1 MVRNDE
7 GVDVGADPVLRITS
21 FKPAHKKFARIKPKL
36 GLRAW
41 MERVLEESD
50 RAAAGFDVDA
60 VHDLRVALRRCR
72 SLADGLMAID
82 SEGDWKEMK
91 KAGKK
96 LFQALG
102 ELRDMQVM
110 EEWIEKLGVSDEFGD
125 DDSRTSTGDS
135 SEEHPNGEDSFAGDR
150 LEGRGLG
157 DRVPEAG
164 HDHLVGDAMTRRL
177 IDHLH
182 AREAECKQLAVKDL
196 NSFDRKQWRR
206 WARELPARGAR
217 VRPGSLVYLHLAL
230 EKWTSA
236 YDLHK
241 HALRTRSRVG
251 LHQLRIGIK
260 RFRYTVEN
268 FLPRQYAAWGADLKE
283 LQDLLGE
290 VHDLDVLWTTAVE
303 IGVFADTES
312 RRRWQARLNQEREKR
327 IAKYRVKMVG
337 RESLWRVWRAELP
350 EGPRL
355 RAAALSRMQV
365 WAGYLDRDVAHSE
378 RVTGLA
384 LGLYDGLRAEGL
396 MPVHNV
402 LPHLAA
408 ASVRPSLGAAD
419 KRLDH
424 GVQRGTR
431 GKPGAALLDA
441 ERGSDWRAVL
451 QAAALMHDV
460 GKALGGEKHWKASYR
475 MIRGLAPPLGW
486 SAREL
491 EMAAVVARYHRG
503 ALPHMR
509 AKALQVLELPDRHVA
524 MELAGILR
532 LANALDGVVRGEERE
547 RGRAALG
554 LDERGRLSPHGSS
567 SHDSFPHGS
576 PRRASHPRE
585 IEVQVQND
593 LVVVRVEGYSASDRS
608 AEDVAAARHLLETV
622 LRCPLLV
629 RGLRSAAPVGRPVA
643 RVRSARI

>member
-1 MVRNDE
+1 M
-7 GVDVGADPVLRITS
+7 GADPVLRITS
-21 FKPAHKKFARIKPKL
+21 IKPAHKKSARIKPKL

-41 MERVLEESD
+41 MERVLEETD
-50 RAAAGFDVDA
+50 RAGAGFDVEA

-110 EEWIEKLGVSDEFGD
+110 EEWIEKLGASEEFRG
-125 DDSRTSTGDS
+125 DDSRASTGDS
-135 SEEHPNGEDSFAGDR
+135 SEEHSNGEDSFAGDG

-157 DRVPEAG
+157 DRVPEAL
-164 HDHLVGDAMTRRL
+164 HDHLVGDAVTRRL
-177 IDHLH
+177 LDHLH
-182 AREAECKQLAVKDL
+182 AREAQCKQLAVKDL
-196 NSFDRKQWRR
+196 NSFDRKQWRK

-230 EKWTSA
+230 EKWTAA

-268 FLPRQYAAWGADLKE
+268 FLPRQHAAWGADLKE

-290 VHDLDVLWTTAVE
+290 VHDLDVLWMTAVE
-303 IGVFADTES
+303 VGAFPDLQS
-312 RRRWQARLNQEREKR
+312 RRRWQARLNAEREKR
-327 IAKYRVKMVG
+327 IAKYRAKMVG

-355 RAAALSRMQV
+355 RSAALSRLQV
-365 WAGYLDRDVAHSE
+365 WAGYLDPDFAHSE
-378 RVTGLA
+378 RVTALA
-384 LGLYDGLRAEGL
+384 LALYDGLRAEGL
-396 MPVHNV
+396 MPVHSV

-408 ASVRPSLGAAD
+408 ASVGAS
-419 KRLDH
+419 
-424 GVQRGTR
+424 
-431 GKPGAALLDA
+431 LDA
-441 ERGSDWRAVL
+441 SEARGNSQSASSVVESDSDWRGVL

-460 GKALGGEKHWKASYR
+460 GKARGGEKHWKSSYR
-475 MIRGLAPPLGW
+475 MIRELTPPLGW
-486 SAREL
+486 SKREL
-491 EMAAVVARYHRG
+491 EMAAIVARYHRG

-509 AKALQVLELPDRHVA
+509 GKALQTLEMPERHGA

-532 LANALDGVVRGEERE
+532 LANALDGVVRADG
-547 RGRAALG
+547 GRTAFG
-554 LDERGRLSPHGSS
+554 LDERSRSSPHGSS
-567 SHDSFPHGS
+567 PHDSSTHRSSPHGS
-576 PRRASHPRE
+576 SRRSSHTPE
-585 IEVQVQND
+585 IEVEVQSD
-593 LVVVRVEGYSASDRS
+593 LVVVRVAGYSASDRS
-608 AEDVAAARHLLETV
+608 AEEIAGARHLLETV
-622 LRCPLLV
+622 LRRPVLV
-629 RGLRSAAPVGRPVA
+629 RGLRTAKVAARPH
-643 RVRSARI
+643 

>member
-1 MVRNDE
+1 M
-7 GVDVGADPVLRITS
+7 GADPVLRITS
-21 FKPAHKKFARIKPKL
+21 IKPAHKKSARIKPKL

-50 RAAAGFDVDA
+50 RAGAGFDVEA

-82 SEGDWKEMK
+82 SEDDWKEMK

-110 EEWIEKLGVSDEFGD
+110 EEWIEKLGASEEFRG
-125 DDSRTSTGDS
+125 DDSRASTGDS
-135 SEEHPNGEDSFAGDR
+135 SEEHSNGEDSFAGDG

-157 DRVPEAG
+157 DRVPEAL
-164 HDHLVGDAMTRRL
+164 HDHLVGDAVTRRL
-177 IDHLH
+177 LDHLH
-182 AREAECKQLAVKDL
+182 AREAQCKQLAVKDL
-196 NSFDRKQWRR
+196 NSFDRKQWRK

-230 EKWTSA
+230 EKWTAA

-268 FLPRQYAAWGADLKE
+268 FLPRQHAAWGADLKE

-290 VHDLDVLWTTAVE
+290 VHDLDVLWMTAVE
-303 IGVFADTES
+303 VGAFPDLQS
-312 RRRWQARLNQEREKR
+312 RRRWQARLNAEREKR
-327 IAKYRVKMVG
+327 IAKYRAKMVG

-355 RAAALSRMQV
+355 RSAALSRLQV
-365 WAGYLDRDVAHSE
+365 WAGYLDPDFAHSE
-378 RVTGLA
+378 RVTALA
-384 LGLYDGLRAEGL
+384 LALYDGLRAEGL
-396 MPVHNV
+396 MPVHSV

-408 ASVRPSLGAAD
+408 ASVGAS
-419 KRLDH
+419 
-424 GVQRGTR
+424 
-431 GKPGAALLDA
+431 LDA
-441 ERGSDWRAVL
+441 SEARGNSQSASSVVESDSDWRGVL

-460 GKALGGEKHWKASYR
+460 GKARGGEKHWKSSYR
-475 MIRGLAPPLGW
+475 MIRELTPPLGW
-486 SAREL
+486 SKREL
-491 EMAAVVARYHRG
+491 EMAAIVARYHRG

-509 AKALQVLELPDRHVA
+509 GKALQTLEMPERHGA

-532 LANALDGVVRGEERE
+532 LANALDGVVRADG
-547 RGRAALG
+547 GRTAFG
-554 LDERGRLSPHGSS
+554 LDERSRSSPHGSS
-567 SHDSFPHGS
+567 PHDSSTHRSSPHGS
-576 PRRASHPRE
+576 SRRSSHTPE
-585 IEVQVQND
+585 IEVEVQSD
-593 LVVVRVEGYSASDRS
+593 LVVVRVAGYSASDRS
-608 AEDVAAARHLLETV
+608 AEEIAGARHLLETV
-622 LRCPLLV
+622 LRRPVLV
-629 RGLRSAAPVGRPVA
+629 RGLRTAKVAARPH
-643 RVRSARI
+643 

>member
-1 MVRNDE
+1 
-7 GVDVGADPVLRITS
+7 VGADPVLRITS
-21 FKPAHKKFARIKPKL
+21 IKPAHKKSARIKPKL

-50 RAAAGFDVDA
+50 RAGAGFDVEA

-110 EEWIEKLGVSDEFGD
+110 EEWIEKLGASEEFRG
-125 DDSRTSTGDS
+125 DDSRASTGDS
-135 SEEHPNGEDSFAGDR
+135 SEEHSNGEDSFAGDG

-157 DRVPEAG
+157 DRVPEAL
-164 HDHLVGDAMTRRL
+164 HDHLVGDAVTRRL
-177 IDHLH
+177 LDHLH
-182 AREAECKQLAVKDL
+182 AREAQCKQLAVKDL
-196 NSFDRKQWRR
+196 NSFDRKQWRK

-230 EKWTSA
+230 EKWTAA

-268 FLPRQYAAWGADLKE
+268 FLPRQHAAWGADLKE

-290 VHDLDVLWTTAVE
+290 VHDLDVLWMTAVE
-303 IGVFADTES
+303 VGAFPDLQS
-312 RRRWQARLNQEREKR
+312 RRRWQARLNAEREKR
-327 IAKYRVKMVG
+327 IAKYRAKMVG

-355 RAAALSRMQV
+355 RSAALSRLQV
-365 WAGYLDRDVAHSE
+365 WAGYLDPDFAHSE
-378 RVTGLA
+378 RVTALA
-384 LGLYDGLRAEGL
+384 LALYDGLRAEGL
-396 MPVHNV
+396 MPVHSV

-408 ASVRPSLGAAD
+408 ASVGAS
-419 KRLDH
+419 
-424 GVQRGTR
+424 
-431 GKPGAALLDA
+431 LDA
-441 ERGSDWRAVL
+441 SEARGNSQSASSVVESDSDWRGVL

-460 GKALGGEKHWKASYR
+460 GKARGGEKHWKSSYR
-475 MIRGLAPPLGW
+475 MIRELTPPLGW
-486 SAREL
+486 SKREL
-491 EMAAVVARYHRG
+491 EMAAIVARYHRG

-509 AKALQVLELPDRHVA
+509 GKALQTLEMPERHGA

-532 LANALDGVVRGEERE
+532 LANALDGVVRADG
-547 RGRAALG
+547 GRTAFG
-554 LDERGRLSPHGSS
+554 LDERSRSSPHGSS
-567 SHDSFPHGS
+567 PHDSSTHRSSPHGS
-576 PRRASHPRE
+576 SRRSSHTPE
-585 IEVQVQND
+585 IEVEVQSD
-593 LVVVRVEGYSASDRS
+593 LVVVRVAGYSASDRS
-608 AEDVAAARHLLETV
+608 AEEIAGARHLLETV
-622 LRCPLLV
+622 LRRPVLV
-629 RGLRSAAPVGRPVA
+629 RGLRTAKVAARPH
-643 RVRSARI
+643 

>member
-1 MVRNDE
+1 M
-7 GVDVGADPVLRITS
+7 GADPVLRITS
-21 FKPAHKKFARIKPKL
+21 IKPAHKKSARIKPKL

-50 RAAAGFDVDA
+50 RAGAGFDVEA

-110 EEWIEKLGVSDEFGD
+110 EEWIEKLGASEEFRG
-125 DDSRTSTGDS
+125 DDSRASTGDS
-135 SEEHPNGEDSFAGDR
+135 SEEHSNGEDSFAGDG

-157 DRVPEAG
+157 DRVPEAL
-164 HDHLVGDAMTRRL
+164 HDHLVGDAVTRRL
-177 IDHLH
+177 LDHLH
-182 AREAECKQLAVKDL
+182 AREAQCKQLAVKDL
-196 NSFDRKQWRR
+196 NSFDRKQWRK

-230 EKWTSA
+230 EKWTAA

-268 FLPRQYAAWGADLKE
+268 FLPRQHAAWGADLKE

-290 VHDLDVLWTTAVE
+290 VHDLDVLWMTAVE
-303 IGVFADTES
+303 VGAFPDLQS
-312 RRRWQARLNQEREKR
+312 RRRWQARLNAEREKR
-327 IAKYRVKMVG
+327 IAKYRAKMVG

-355 RAAALSRMQV
+355 RSAALSRLQV
-365 WAGYLDRDVAHSE
+365 WAGYLDPDFAHSE
-378 RVTGLA
+378 RVTALA
-384 LGLYDGLRAEGL
+384 LALYDGLRAEGL
-396 MPVHNV
+396 MPVHSV

-408 ASVRPSLGAAD
+408 ASVGAS
-419 KRLDH
+419 
-424 GVQRGTR
+424 
-431 GKPGAALLDA
+431 LDA
-441 ERGSDWRAVL
+441 SEARGNSQPASSVVESDSDWRGVL

-460 GKALGGEKHWKASYR
+460 GKARGGEKHWKSSYR
-475 MIRGLAPPLGW
+475 MIRELTPPLGW
-486 SAREL
+486 SKREL
-491 EMAAVVARYHRG
+491 EMAAIVARYHRG

-509 AKALQVLELPDRHVA
+509 GKALQTLEMPERHGA

-532 LANALDGVVRGEERE
+532 LANALDGVVRADG
-547 RGRAALG
+547 GRTAFG
-554 LDERGRLSPHGSS
+554 LDERSRSSPHGSS
-567 SHDSFPHGS
+567 PHDSSTHRSSPHGS
-576 PRRASHPRE
+576 SRRSSHTPE
-585 IEVQVQND
+585 IEVEVQSD
-593 LVVVRVEGYSASDRS
+593 LVVVRVAGYSASDRS
-608 AEDVAAARHLLETV
+608 AEEIAGARHLLETV
-622 LRCPLLV
+622 LRRPVLV
-629 RGLRSAAPVGRPVA
+629 RGLRTAKVAARPH
-643 RVRSARI
+643 

>member
-7 GVDVGADPVLRITS
+7 GVDVGTVPVLKITRI
-21 FKPAHKKFARIKPKL
+21 KVAHKKPTRIKPKV

-50 RAAAGFDVDA
+50 RAGAGFDVEA

-110 EEWIEKLGVSDEFGD
+110 EEWIEKLYASSEQPGD
-125 DDSRTSTGDS
+125 DSEVSTGDS
-135 SEEHPNGEDSFAGDR
+135 SDGPNREASSEGDR
-150 LEGRGLG
+150 LEARESGGRIPESEHDLLG
-157 DRVPEAG
+157 
-164 HDHLVGDAMTRRL
+164 GDAVTRRL
-177 IDHLH
+177 LDHVH

-196 NSFDRKQWRR
+196 ESFDRKQWRK
-206 WARELPARGAR
+206 WARELPARGAKE
-217 VRPGSLVYLHLAL
+217 RPGSLVYLHLAL
-230 EKWTSA
+230 EKWTAA

-268 FLPRQYAAWGADLKE
+268 FLPRQRAAWGADLKE

-290 VHDLDVLWTTAVE
+290 VHDLDVLWMTAVE
-303 IGVFADTES
+303 IGAFPDLES
-312 RRRWQARLNQEREKR
+312 RRRWLARLNQEREKR
-327 IAKYRVKMVG
+327 IAKYRAKMVG
-337 RESLWRVWRAELP
+337 HESLWRVWRAELP

-355 RAAALSRMQV
+355 RTAALSRMQV
-365 WAGYLDRDVAHSE
+365 WAGYLDPDFAHSE
-378 RVTGLA
+378 RVTTLA

-402 LPHLAA
+402 LPHLAT
-408 ASVRPSLGAAD
+408 ASVRATSDTAD
-419 KRLDH
+419 KRLSR
-424 GVQRGTR
+424 GVQTGTPR
-431 GKPGAALLDA
+431 KRQPPLFDGPQGW
-441 ERGSDWRAVL
+441 DWRAVL

-460 GKALGGEKHWKASYR
+460 GKARGGEKHWKASYR
-475 MIRGLAPPLGW
+475 MIRALAPPLGW

-491 EMAAVVARYHRG
+491 EIAAVVARYHRG
-503 ALPHMR
+503 ALPHVR
-509 AKALQVLELPDRHVA
+509 AKALQSLELPERHVA

-532 LANALDGVVRGEERE
+532 LANALDGVVRGEG
-547 RGRAALG
+547 GRAALG
-554 LDERGRLSPHGSS
+554 LEERGRSSPHSSSPRGSLPHGSS
-567 SHDSFPHGS
+567 RHAS
-576 PRRASHPRE
+576 PTDE
-585 IEVQVQND
+585 IEVQVQSD
-593 LVVVRVEGYSASDRS
+593 LVVVRVAGYSASDRS
-608 AEDVAAARHLLETV
+608 AEEVAAARHLLETV
-622 LRCPLLV
+622 LRRPVMV
-629 RGLRSAAPVGRPVA
+629 RGLRSGGSRQT
-643 RVRSARI
+643 SG

>member
-1 MVRNDE
+1 
-7 GVDVGADPVLRITS
+7 VGADPVLRITS
-21 FKPAHKKFARIKPKL
+21 IKPAHKKSARIKPKL

-50 RAAAGFDVDA
+50 RAGAGFDVEA

-110 EEWIEKLGVSDEFGD
+110 EEWIEKLGASEEFRG
-125 DDSRTSTGDS
+125 DDSRASTGDS
-135 SEEHPNGEDSFAGDR
+135 SEEHSNGEDSFAGDG

-157 DRVPEAG
+157 DRVPEAL
-164 HDHLVGDAMTRRL
+164 HDHLVGDAVTRRL
-177 IDHLH
+177 LDHLH
-182 AREAECKQLAVKDL
+182 AREAQCKQLAVKDL
-196 NSFDRKQWRR
+196 NSFDRKQWRK

-230 EKWTSA
+230 EKWTAA

-268 FLPRQYAAWGADLKE
+268 FLPRQHAAWGADLKE

-290 VHDLDVLWTTAVE
+290 VHDLDVLWMTAVE
-303 IGVFADTES
+303 VGAFPDLQS
-312 RRRWQARLNQEREKR
+312 RRRWQARLNAEREKR
-327 IAKYRVKMVG
+327 IAKYRAKMVG

-355 RAAALSRMQV
+355 RSAALSRLQV
-365 WAGYLDRDVAHSE
+365 WAGYLDPDFAHSE
-378 RVTGLA
+378 RVTALA
-384 LGLYDGLRAEGL
+384 LALYDGLRAEGL
-396 MPVHNV
+396 MPVHSV

-408 ASVRPSLGAAD
+408 ASVGAS
-419 KRLDH
+419 
-424 GVQRGTR
+424 
-431 GKPGAALLDA
+431 LDA
-441 ERGSDWRAVL
+441 SEARGNSQSASSVVESDSDWRGVL

-460 GKALGGEKHWKASYR
+460 GKARGGEKHWKSSYR
-475 MIRGLAPPLGW
+475 MIRELTPPLGW
-486 SAREL
+486 SKREL
-491 EMAAVVARYHRG
+491 EMAAIVARYHRG

-509 AKALQVLELPDRHVA
+509 GKALQTLEMPERHGA

-532 LANALDGVVRGEERE
+532 LANALDGVVRADG
-547 RGRAALG
+547 GRTAFG
-554 LDERGRLSPHGSS
+554 LDERSRSSPHGSS
-567 SHDSFPHGS
+567 PHDSSTHRSSPHGS
-576 PRRASHPRE
+576 SPRSSHTPE
-585 IEVQVQND
+585 IEVEVQSD
-593 LVVVRVEGYSASDRS
+593 LVVVRVAGYSASDRS
-608 AEDVAAARHLLETV
+608 AVEIAGARHLLETV
-622 LRCPLLV
+622 LRSPVLV
-629 RGLRSAAPVGRPVA
+629 RGLRTAKVAARPH
-643 RVRSARI
+643 

>member
-1 MVRNDE
+1 M
-7 GVDVGADPVLRITS
+7 GADPVLRITS
-21 FKPAHKKFARIKPKL
+21 IKPAHKKSARIKPKL

-50 RAAAGFDVDA
+50 RAGAGFDVEA

-110 EEWIEKLGVSDEFGD
+110 EEWIEKLGASEEFRG
-125 DDSRTSTGDS
+125 DDSRASTGDS
-135 SEEHPNGEDSFAGDR
+135 SEEHSNGEDSFAGDG

-157 DRVPEAG
+157 DRVPEAL
-164 HDHLVGDAMTRRL
+164 HDHLVGDAVTRRL
-177 IDHLH
+177 LDHLH
-182 AREAECKQLAVKDL
+182 AREAQCKQLAVKDL
-196 NSFDRKQWRR
+196 NSFDRKQWRK

-230 EKWTSA
+230 EKWTAA

-268 FLPRQYAAWGADLKE
+268 FLPRQHAAWGADLKE

-290 VHDLDVLWTTAVE
+290 VHDLDVLWMTAVE
-303 IGVFADTES
+303 IGAFPDLQS
-312 RRRWQARLNQEREKR
+312 RRRWQARLNAEREKR
-327 IAKYRVKMVG
+327 IAKYRAKMVG

-355 RAAALSRMQV
+355 RSAALSRLQV
-365 WAGYLDRDVAHSE
+365 WAGYLDPDFAHSE
-378 RVTGLA
+378 RVTALA
-384 LGLYDGLRAEGL
+384 LALYDGLRAEGL
-396 MPVHNV
+396 MPVHSV

-408 ASVRPSLGAAD
+408 ASVGAS
-419 KRLDH
+419 
-424 GVQRGTR
+424 
-431 GKPGAALLDA
+431 LDA
-441 ERGSDWRAVL
+441 SEARGNSQPASSVVESDSDWRGVL

-460 GKALGGEKHWKASYR
+460 GKARGGEKHWKSSYR
-475 MIRGLAPPLGW
+475 MIRELTPPLGW
-486 SAREL
+486 SKREL
-491 EMAAVVARYHRG
+491 EMAAIVARYHRG

-509 AKALQVLELPDRHVA
+509 GKALQTLEMPERHGA

-532 LANALDGVVRGEERE
+532 LANALDGVVRADG
-547 RGRAALG
+547 GRTAFG
-554 LDERGRLSPHGSS
+554 LDERSRSSPHGSS
-567 SHDSFPHGS
+567 PHDSSTHRSSPHGS
-576 PRRASHPRE
+576 SRRSSHTPE
-585 IEVQVQND
+585 IEVEVQSD
-593 LVVVRVEGYSASDRS
+593 LVVVRVAGYSASDRS
-608 AEDVAAARHLLETV
+608 AEEIAGARHLLETV
-622 LRCPLLV
+622 LRRPVLV
-629 RGLRSAAPVGRPVA
+629 RGLRTAKVAARPH
-643 RVRSARI
+643 

>member
-1 MVRNDE
+1 M
-7 GVDVGADPVLRITS
+7 GADPVLRITS
-21 FKPAHKKFARIKPKL
+21 IKPAHKKSARIKPKL

-41 MERVLEESD
+41 MERVLEETD
-50 RAAAGFDVDA
+50 RAGAGFDVEA

-82 SEGDWKEMK
+82 SEDDWKEMK

-110 EEWIEKLGVSDEFGD
+110 EEWIEKLGASEEFRG
-125 DDSRTSTGDS
+125 DDSRASTGDS
-135 SEEHPNGEDSFAGDR
+135 SEEHSNGEDSFAGDG

-157 DRVPEAG
+157 DRVPEAL
-164 HDHLVGDAMTRRL
+164 HDHLVGDAVTRRL
-177 IDHLH
+177 LDHLH
-182 AREAECKQLAVKDL
+182 AREAQCKQLAVKDL
-196 NSFDRKQWRR
+196 NSFDRKQWRK

-230 EKWTSA
+230 EKWTAA

-268 FLPRQYAAWGADLKE
+268 FLPRQHAAWGADLKE

-290 VHDLDVLWTTAVE
+290 VHDLDVLWMTAVE
-303 IGVFADTES
+303 VGAFPDLQS
-312 RRRWQARLNQEREKR
+312 RRRWQARLNAEREKR
-327 IAKYRVKMVG
+327 IAKYRAKMVG

-355 RAAALSRMQV
+355 RSAALSRLQV
-365 WAGYLDRDVAHSE
+365 WAGYLDPDFAHSE
-378 RVTGLA
+378 RVTALA
-384 LGLYDGLRAEGL
+384 LALYDGLRAEGL
-396 MPVHNV
+396 MPVHSV

-408 ASVRPSLGAAD
+408 ASVGAS
-419 KRLDH
+419 
-424 GVQRGTR
+424 
-431 GKPGAALLDA
+431 LDA
-441 ERGSDWRAVL
+441 SEARGNSQSASSVVESDSDWRGVL

-460 GKALGGEKHWKASYR
+460 GKARGGEKHWKSSYR
-475 MIRGLAPPLGW
+475 MIRELTPPLGW
-486 SAREL
+486 SKREL
-491 EMAAVVARYHRG
+491 EMAAIVARYHRG

-509 AKALQVLELPDRHVA
+509 GKALQTLEMPERHGA

-532 LANALDGVVRGEERE
+532 LANALDGVVRADG
-547 RGRAALG
+547 GRTAFG
-554 LDERGRLSPHGSS
+554 LDERSRSSPHGSS
-567 SHDSFPHGS
+567 PHDSSTHRSSPHGS
-576 PRRASHPRE
+576 SRRSSHTPE
-585 IEVQVQND
+585 IEVEVQSD
-593 LVVVRVEGYSASDRS
+593 LVVVRVAGYSASDRS
-608 AEDVAAARHLLETV
+608 AEEIAGARHLLETV
-622 LRCPLLV
+622 LRRPVLV
-629 RGLRSAAPVGRPVA
+629 RGLRTAKVAARPH
-643 RVRSARI
+643 

>member
-1 MVRNDE
+1 MVRNDG

-21 FKPAHKKFARIKPKL
+21 IKPAHKKSARIKPKL

-41 MERVLEESD
+41 MERVLEETD
-50 RAAAGFDVDA
+50 RAGAGFDVEA

-110 EEWIEKLGVSDEFGD
+110 EEWIEKLGASEEFRG
-125 DDSRTSTGDS
+125 DDSRASTGDS
-135 SEEHPNGEDSFAGDR
+135 SEEHSNGEDSFAGDG

-157 DRVPEAG
+157 DRVPEAL
-164 HDHLVGDAMTRRL
+164 HDHLVGDAVTRRL
-177 IDHLH
+177 LDHLH
-182 AREAECKQLAVKDL
+182 AREAQCKQLAVKDL
-196 NSFDRKQWRR
+196 NSFDRKQWRK

-230 EKWTSA
+230 EKWTAA

-268 FLPRQYAAWGADLKE
+268 FLPRQHAAWGADLKE

-290 VHDLDVLWTTAVE
+290 VHDLDVLWMTAV
-303 IGVFADTES
+303 GVGAFPDLQS
-312 RRRWQARLNQEREKR
+312 RRRWQARLNAEREKR
-327 IAKYRVKMVG
+327 IAKYRAKMVG

-355 RAAALSRMQV
+355 RSAALSRLQV
-365 WAGYLDRDVAHSE
+365 WAGYLDPDFAHSE
-378 RVTGLA
+378 RVTALA
-384 LGLYDGLRAEGL
+384 LALYDGLRAEGL
-396 MPVHNV
+396 MPVHSV

-408 ASVRPSLGAAD
+408 ASVGAS
-419 KRLDH
+419 
-424 GVQRGTR
+424 
-431 GKPGAALLDA
+431 LDA
-441 ERGSDWRAVL
+441 SEARGNSQSASSVVESDSDWRGVL

-460 GKALGGEKHWKASYR
+460 GKVRGGEKHWKSSYR
-475 MIRGLAPPLGW
+475 MIRELTPPLGW
-486 SAREL
+486 SKREL
-491 EMAAVVARYHRG
+491 EMAAIVARYHRG

-509 AKALQVLELPDRHVA
+509 GKALQTLEMPERHGA

-532 LANALDGVVRGEERE
+532 LANALDGVVRADG
-547 RGRAALG
+547 GRTAFG
-554 LDERGRLSPHGSS
+554 LDERSRSSPHGSS
-567 SHDSFPHGS
+567 PHDSSTHRSSPHGS
-576 PRRASHPRE
+576 SRRSSHTPE
-585 IEVQVQND
+585 IEVEVQSD
-593 LVVVRVEGYSASDRS
+593 LVVVRVAGYSASDRS
-608 AEDVAAARHLLETV
+608 AVEIAGARHLLETV
-622 LRCPLLV
+622 LRRPVLV
-629 RGLRSAAPVGRPVA
+629 RGLRTAKVAARPH
-643 RVRSARI
+643 